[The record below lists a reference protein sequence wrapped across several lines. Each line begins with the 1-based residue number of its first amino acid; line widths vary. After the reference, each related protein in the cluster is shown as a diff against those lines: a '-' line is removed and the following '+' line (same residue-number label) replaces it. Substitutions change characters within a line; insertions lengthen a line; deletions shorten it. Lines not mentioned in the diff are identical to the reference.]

1 MWGPPVEAY
10 VKWTAKTKGIPQ
22 EEVLAELTK
31 DMALEEMATD
41 GDVAEAVIFLASD
54 RAHGITGQSLLVNAG
69 EHMQ

>member
-1 MWGPPVEAY
+1 MKY
-10 VKWTAKTKGIPQ
+10 TAKTKGHHRRRG
-22 EEVLAELTK
+22 LADLTK
-31 DMALEEMATD
+31 DMPLGEMATD

>member
-1 MWGPPVEAY
+1 
-10 VKWTAKTKGIPQ
+10 
-22 EEVLAELTK
+22 
-31 DMALEEMATD
+31 MALEEMATD